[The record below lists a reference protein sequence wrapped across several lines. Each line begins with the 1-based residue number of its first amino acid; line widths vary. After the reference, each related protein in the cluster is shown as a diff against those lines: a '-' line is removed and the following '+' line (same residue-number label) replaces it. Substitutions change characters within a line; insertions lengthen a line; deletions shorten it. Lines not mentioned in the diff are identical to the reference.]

1 MLHKAMNVDLQG
13 KVALITGAA
22 AGIGQSIAVELAR
35 AGATVAINYRQNEEG
50 ARQTLAQVEQ
60 AHGQGYVYQAD
71 VAQASEVQRLFRDV
85 IARSGRLDILVNN
98 AGGLVQRAKTSEM
111 SEALWDEVMDINVKS
126 TFLCCREAIPHLSE
140 RGWGRII
147 NLSSLAAHDGGG
159 PGATAYAA
167 AKAAILTFTKGLAK
181 EVAPQGITVNCLAP
195 GLINTAFHDTFS
207 TPESRAR
214 MVSNTPLA
222 REGQPIDV
230 AGTVLFLVSEQAAF
244 ITGETININGGQRM
258 C

>member
-1 MLHKAMNVDLQG
+1 MNIDLQG
-13 KVALITGAA
+13 KVALVTGAG

-60 AHGQGYVYQAD
+60 AGGSGQLYQAD
-71 VAQASEVQRLFRDV
+71 VARASEVQRLLDEV
-85 IARSGRLDILVNN
+85 IAQSGRLDILVNN
-98 AGGLVQRAKTSEM
+98 AGGLVQRAKISEM
-111 SEALWDEVMDINVKS
+111 SEELWDEVMNINVKS
-126 TFLCCREAIPHLSE
+126 TFLCCRAAIPLLSE
-140 RGWGRII
+140 HGWGRII

-159 PGATAYAA
+159 PGAAAYATS
-167 AKAAILTFTKGLAK
+167 KAAILTFTKGLAK

-195 GLINTAFHDTFS
+195 GLINTAFHDIFS
-207 TPESRAR
+207 TPQSRER

-230 AGTVLFLVSEQAAF
+230 AGSVLFLVSEHAAF
-244 ITGETININGGQRM
+244 ITGETININGGQRL

>member
-1 MLHKAMNVDLQG
+1 MNVDLKG
-13 KVALITGAA
+13 KVALVTGAG
-22 AGIGQSIAVELAR
+22 AGIGQAVAVELAR
-35 AGATVAINYRQNEEG
+35 AGAQVAVNYRQNEEG
-50 ARQTLAQVEQ
+50 ARQTLALIEQ
-60 AHGQGYVYQAD
+60 AGASGQLYQAD
-71 VAQASEVQRLFRDV
+71 VAHADEVQRLFDNLL
-85 IARSGRLDILVNN
+85 ARTGRLDILVNN
-98 AGGLVQRAKTSEM
+98 AGGLVQRVPISEM
-111 SEALWDEVMDINVKS
+111 SEALWDEVMGINVKS
-126 TFLCCREAIPHLSE
+126 TFLCCRAAIPALSAH
-140 RGWGRII
+140 GWGRII

-159 PGATAYAA
+159 PGATAYAT

-181 EVAPQGITVNCLAP
+181 ELAPQGITVNCLAP

-207 TPESRAR
+207 TPQSRAR

-230 AGTVLFLVSEQAAF
+230 AGSVLFLVSEHAAF

>member
-1 MLHKAMNVDLQG
+1 MLHNGMNVDLRG
-13 KVALITGAA
+13 KVALVTGAG

-50 ARQTLAQVEQ
+50 ARQTLAQAEQ
-60 AHGQGYVYQAD
+60 AGGSAQLYQAD
-71 VAQASEVQRLFRDV
+71 VAQAAEVQRLFGEL
-85 IARSGRLDILVNN
+85 IARMGRLDIVVNN

-111 SEALWDEVMDINVKS
+111 SETLWDEVMAINVKS
-126 TFLCCREAIPHLSE
+126 TFLCCRAAIPFLSE

-181 EVAPQGITVNCLAP
+181 EVAPYGITVNCVAP

-207 TPESRAR
+207 TPESRQR
-214 MVSNTPLA
+214 MVGNTPLA

-230 AGTVLFLVSEQAAF
+230 AGPVLFLVSEQAAF